1 MPLFP
6 SLSRSQWRT
15 SSTFFTFTAR
25 SETLWGMCLA
35 TRWGLMYLELEVP
48 IITSQSRALVHPAG
62 WTSWS
67 LLATWSLDD
76 LQKNT
81 LEGILNGVGLGN
93 SYLGSVTEYLVLL
106 PADFVSLLLSLFLLL
121 VLAYIQAMFFN
132 QGFPG
137 WGKELDFGHGCSCS
151 PFWRLNPPNR
161 QMPSRPRP
169 SCGIWPSPRPASF
182 VELLWKGVGLSK
194 VFFSTPHSSHGI
206 FFSYGW
212 FFWLVR
218 PKNDYVQAWRSYR
231 TGFGKLD

>member
-1 MPLFP
+1 MSNQYLNSKTQAHAVRKTGQKPWTKVNNNRSPAGPVKTSMPLFP

-35 TRWGLMYLELEVP
+35 TRWGLMYLELEIP
-48 IITSQSRALVHPAG
+48 LITSQSRALVHPAG

-81 LEGILNGVGLGN
+81 LGGILNGVGLGN
-93 SYLGSVTEYLVLL
+93 SYLGSAMAYLVLL

-121 VLAYIQAMFFN
+121 VLAYKGAVFYN

-137 WGKELDFGHGCSCS
+137 WG
-151 PFWRLNPPNR
+151 
-161 QMPSRPRP
+161 
-169 SCGIWPSPRPASF
+169 
-182 VELLWKGVGLSK
+182 
-194 VFFSTPHSSHGI
+194 
-206 FFSYGW
+206 
-212 FFWLVR
+212 
-218 PKNDYVQAWRSYR
+218 
-231 TGFGKLD
+231 

>member
-1 MPLFP
+1 MSNQYLNSKTQAHAVRKTGQKSWTKVNKSPAGPVKTSMPLFP

-35 TRWGLMYLELEVP
+35 TRWGLTYLELEVP

-81 LEGILNGVGLGN
+81 LEGISNGVGFGN
-93 SYLGSVTEYLVLL
+93 SCLGWVIEYLVLL

-121 VLAYIQAMFFN
+121 VLPYKQALFFN

-137 WGKELDFGHGCSCS
+137 WG
-151 PFWRLNPPNR
+151 
-161 QMPSRPRP
+161 
-169 SCGIWPSPRPASF
+169 
-182 VELLWKGVGLSK
+182 
-194 VFFSTPHSSHGI
+194 
-206 FFSYGW
+206 
-212 FFWLVR
+212 
-218 PKNDYVQAWRSYR
+218 
-231 TGFGKLD
+231 